1 MLKIHHYAMEVF
13 DINKVSNF
21 YKDLLDFVEDEKVE
35 FPGEVIIFL
44 RNGEAQL
51 ELIESKQESMLS
63 RNVHLCLETVNIQK
77 VIERF
82 LGAGVPIVEG
92 PLMLKNGW
100 KTVFF
105 LGPAGEMIEFLEP

>member
-44 RNGEAQL
+44 RNAEARL
-51 ELIESKQESMLS
+51 ELIESKQESMLPG
-63 RNVHLCLETVNIQK
+63 NVHLCFETVNIRK
-77 VIERF
+77 VVERF
-82 LGAGVPIVEG
+82 LKAGVPILEG
-92 PLMLKNGW
+92 PISLRNGW
-100 KTVFF
+100 KSVFF
-105 LGPAGEMIEFLEP
+105 IGPAGELIEFLEP